1 MYAGL
6 MADRGRRQWTSRG
19 GALAAIGVLHGV
31 LLLVAV
37 LWPAVRSIEPPALVA
52 VSLLSVQPN
61 ARPVEIPAQVV
72 RLETPAVAVPLP
84 LFEVEAPVTESLT
97 DVQVV
102 DTRIAEPVRQVLEA
116 SPHATHQ
123 PVEVSRVEYV
133 RPPVPRY
140 PPAARRSLQQGV
152 VQLRVLVG
160 EDGRA
165 RDIELLRSSG
175 HTLLDEAARQCVRE
189 ALFRPYLLNGV
200 ARAVLVVVPIE
211 FTLRRT

>member
-1 MYAGL
+1 
-6 MADRGRRQWTSRG
+6 
-19 GALAAIGVLHGV
+19 
-31 LLLVAV
+31 
-37 LWPAVRSIEPPALVA
+37 
-52 VSLLSVQPN
+52 
-61 ARPVEIPAQVV
+61 
-72 RLETPAVAVPLP
+72 VP
-84 LFEVEAPVTESLT
+84 
-97 DVQVV
+97 
-102 DTRIAEPVRQVLEA
+102 
-116 SPHATHQ
+116 H
-123 PVEVSRVEYV
+123 
-133 RPPVPRY
+133 Y
-140 PPAARRSLQQGV
+140 PPAARHSLQQGV